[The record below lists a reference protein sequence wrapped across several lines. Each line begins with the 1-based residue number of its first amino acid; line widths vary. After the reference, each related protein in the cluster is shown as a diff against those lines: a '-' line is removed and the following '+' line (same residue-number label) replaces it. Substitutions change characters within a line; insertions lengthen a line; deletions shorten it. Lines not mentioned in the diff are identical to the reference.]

1 MKSDLRSKLPKR
13 KFNPILS
20 VYNLMFKCPL
30 KNKENCARKAL
41 NKRIEKPGLKFNPG
55 LALISL

>member
-1 MKSDLRSKLPKR
+1 MKSDLRSKVHKR
-13 KFNPILS
+13 TFNQILF
-20 VYNLMFKCPL
+20 VYNLKFKCPL
-30 KNKENCARKAL
+30 KNMENYARKAL